1 MPSNAA
7 AVSATGGGLR
17 TRGFDYNVAHA
28 PIPATNRPPPRSI
41 MMFLALKTLH
51 VACAVLS
58 LSGYVIRGVWM
69 INGSPWLQKKW
80 VKVAPHIVDTL
91 LLAAGIGLALLIR
104 QYPFVQGWLTA
115 KVLALIAYIVVGAI
129 GLKYGK
135 TRNIRIAAWL
145 GAIAIFGY
153 IVLVA
158 LTRRVLPFLA

>member
-1 MPSNAA
+1 
-7 AVSATGGGLR
+7 
-17 TRGFDYNVAHA
+17 
-28 PIPATNRPPPRSI
+28 
-41 MMFLALKTLH
+41 MFIALKTLH
-51 VACAVLS
+51 VTCAILS
-58 LSGYVIRGVWM
+58 ITGYVVRGVWM
-69 INGSPWLQKKW
+69 MRESPWLGKKW
-80 VKVAPHIVDTL
+80 VRIVPHVVDTL
-91 LLAAGIGLALLIR
+91 LLGAGIWLALLIR

-158 LTRRVLPFLA
+158 LTHQVLPFIA